1 MSNQQCLNAQIHI
14 KELTL
19 MPYYIF
25 HLTKGTNGAVRSAE
39 LKDNFPDYKDAKTC
53 ARNLRTE
60 LEVKDASDV
69 KIMFADNEEIAEAKL
84 TENRDA
90 PIMREWE
97 K

>member
-1 MSNQQCLNAQIHI
+1 
-14 KELTL
+14 
-19 MPYYIF
+19 MPYYVF

-39 LKDNFPDYKDAKTC
+39 LIDDFADYKEAKTL
-53 ARNLRTE
+53 ARSLRAE
-60 LEVKDASDV
+60 LKVKEASEV

-90 PIMREWE
+90 PILREWE